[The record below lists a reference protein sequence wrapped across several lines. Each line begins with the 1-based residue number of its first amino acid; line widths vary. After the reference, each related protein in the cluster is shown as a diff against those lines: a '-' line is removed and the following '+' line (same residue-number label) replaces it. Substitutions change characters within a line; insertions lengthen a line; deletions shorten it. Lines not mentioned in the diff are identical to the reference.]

1 MTPMQRQFYE
11 MRGHTGTTGRIWAQI
26 TTDVVAQLRP
36 LAERCIERRLRPTQA
51 EREIAAVE
59 ERLRGLAEACA
70 YQLFMAGVRFEE
82 LDPEEAFTTEA
93 LADLRPG
100 LAVHFCSLVA
110 CCHLLTAFGLVRSN
124 CAMPEVWPAMMMRA
138 LSEGL
143 PEDSVEDEQ
152 RLPQATF
159 PSRSTRD

>member
-1 MTPMQRQFYE
+1 MNTMQRQFYE
-11 MRGHTGTTGRIWAQI
+11 MREHTGTTGRIWAQI
-26 TTDVVAQLRP
+26 AADVLAQLRP
-36 LAERCIERRLRPTQA
+36 LAERCIERRLRPAQA

-82 LDPEEAFTTEA
+82 LDPEDAFASEA

-100 LAVHFCSLVA
+100 LAVHFRSLVA

-124 CAMPEVWPAMMMRA
+124 CSMPEVWPAMMIRA

-143 PEDSVEDEQ
+143 PEDNLESDP
-152 RLPQATF
+152 RPARAAIPF
-159 PSRSTRD
+159 RSAQD